1 MDENEYIVLLCVRY
15 RDVPRCNQL
24 KKPTKMVSFEDGA
37 AVQFLVV
44 LTFSSSSLYIPFLYL
59 FVGFNVNVLDPIV
72 ST

>member
-1 MDENEYIVLLCVRY
+1 
-15 RDVPRCNQL
+15 
-24 KKPTKMVSFEDGA
+24 MVSFEDGA
-37 AVQFLVV
+37 AVKFLVV